1 MKTKSAGTKRWPLAA
16 VAMAVLA
23 LTQVAC
29 TEKPQTL
36 NATQKKIDTP
46 SWKGA
51 DNPFVASG
59 WKEGDQASWE
69 EQIKKR
75 AMGQNEY
82 LRTN

>member
-1 MKTKSAGTKRWPLAA
+1 MKTKSAGRNRWPLAA

-23 LTQVAC
+23 LTQAAC
-29 TEKPQTL
+29 TEKPQT
-36 NATQKKIDTP
+36 NAATKKADTP
-46 SWKGA
+46 SWQGA

-59 WKEGDQASWE
+59 WKQGDQVSWE